1 MRRTLRA
8 LPLLLALA
16 ALAAAALPAAAQATR
31 VVREGD
37 ALILRADP
45 GEVNHLAVSD
55 DPFSS
60 DRLHF
65 GDRGRYGITW
75 DPSLDCTG
83 FDTGMG
89 SFADCTYPGITEVRL
104 EGADGDDELD
114 VSWDEL
120 PRSLVYV
127 LDGGPGND
135 HLEGPT
141 TDFPITLLG
150 GEGDDHVY
158 GGQGADVLDGGPG
171 NDDVDGNDGDDV
183 VQGGPGDDVVSGGRR
198 MSTDVIDGGPGN
210 DASVADWNDNTAE
223 PQPIAVSLDGVAN
236 DGRAGEQD
244 NVVGIERIR
253 TAQVATLIAGADPV
267 EFEVEK
273 SRVGPSRLVGGP
285 GADRLATYVGDD
297 TIDGGAG
304 PDVIFAHLGS
314 DTVEARDGE
323 RDVIDC
329 GDGVDTAFVDPIDAV
344 SNCETVIGGK
354 KEQEKPPKDE
364 PKPPAAKTCKVPKV
378 KRGATLT
385 AVRRAL
391 TKAHCKRTKV
401 RKARSRV
408 RKGRVVKLSAK
419 AGAKPKGTVTIY
431 VSRG

>member
-1 MRRTLRA
+1 
-8 LPLLLALA
+8 
-16 ALAAAALPAAAQATR
+16 
-31 VVREGD
+31 
-37 ALILRADP
+37 
-45 GEVNHLAVSD
+45 
-55 DPFSS
+55 
-60 DRLHF
+60 
-65 GDRGRYGITW
+65 
-75 DPSLDCTG
+75 
-83 FDTGMG
+83 
-89 SFADCTYPGITEVRL
+89 
-104 EGADGDDELD
+104 
-114 VSWDEL
+114 
-120 PRSLVYV
+120 
-127 LDGGPGND
+127 
-135 HLEGPT
+135 
-141 TDFPITLLG
+141 
-150 GEGDDHVY
+150 
-158 GGQGADVLDGGPG
+158 
-171 NDDVDGNDGDDV
+171 
-183 VQGGPGDDVVSGGRR
+183 

-253 TAQVATLIAGADPV
+253 TAQVATLIAGAEPV

-273 SRVGPSRLVGGP
+273 SRVGSSRLVGSP

-329 GDGVDTAFVDPIDAV
+329 GDGVDTAYVDPIDAV

-364 PKPPAAKTCKVPKV
+364 PKPPAAKACKVPKV
-378 KRGATLT
+378 KRGTTLT
-385 AVRRAL
+385 AARRAL